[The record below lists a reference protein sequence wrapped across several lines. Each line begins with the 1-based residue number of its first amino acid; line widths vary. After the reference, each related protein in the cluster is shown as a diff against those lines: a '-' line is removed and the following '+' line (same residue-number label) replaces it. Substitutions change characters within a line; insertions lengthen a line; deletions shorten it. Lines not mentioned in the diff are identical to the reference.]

1 MSENVNPIIV
11 NMQYIRDLSLE
22 VPLAPQIFQR
32 INKEP
37 KISVDLNID
46 AKNLTENVFDVSL
59 NININ
64 ADLDTE
70 KLFIL
75 ELSYASV
82 CTLSVEKEDL
92 EKTLFIEVPK
102 LIFPYVRQIISSNTA
117 DAGLPP
123 LVLAPIDFVKNYE
136 ARKNNIVRPN

>member
-1 MSENVNPIIV
+1 MSEKIPPIII

-37 KISVDLNID
+37 KLSVDLNID
-46 AKNLTENVFDVSL
+46 AKNLSDNVFDVSL
-59 NININ
+59 NIGIN

-82 CTLSVEKEDL
+82 CTINVEKEDF
-92 EKTLFIEVPK
+92 EKTIFIEIPK
-102 LIFPYVRQIISSNTA
+102 LLFPYVRQIISSNTSN
-117 DAGLPP
+117 AGLPP
-123 LVLAPIDFVKNYE
+123 VVLAPIDFVKNYE
-136 ARKNNIVRPN
+136 NKKENIVRPN

>member
-1 MSENVNPIIV
+1 MSDRIPPIII

-37 KISVDLNID
+37 KLSVDLNID
-46 AKNLTENVFDVSL
+46 AKNLSENVFDISL

-82 CTLSVEKEDL
+82 CTINVEKEDL
-92 EKTLFIEVPK
+92 EKTIFIEIPK
-102 LIFPYVRQIISSNTA
+102 LLFPYARQIISSNTSN
-117 DAGLPP
+117 AGLPP
-123 LVLAPIDFVKNYE
+123 VVLAPIDFEKNYE
-136 ARKNNIVRPN
+136 NKKENIVRPN